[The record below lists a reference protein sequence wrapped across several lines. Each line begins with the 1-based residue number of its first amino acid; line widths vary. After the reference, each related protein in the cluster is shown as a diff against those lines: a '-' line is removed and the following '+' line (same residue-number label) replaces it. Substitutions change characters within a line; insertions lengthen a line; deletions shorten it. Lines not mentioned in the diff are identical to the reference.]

1 VRSEQRGRQ
10 QGRQHFWNWEWAPA
24 VRAVQPAGCNAQR
37 LSTSATI
44 PMAGNSRERR
54 PPGRP
59 VYQRLKWLLINYQ
72 FPPSDRLQ
80 AVELADRLGVSA
92 TPVREALIRLY
103 AEGMLVSIPNR
114 GFFSKPLNLE
124 EMSELYEMAFVL
136 MRHAIEKNVAAFTLS
151 DISRPAAPA
160 ADASG
165 GIAGLSGDA
174 LGSYAGF
181 VEHLFERIVSLS
193 GNAAMLAVTRNFID
207 RTHYVRLLDLETPG
221 HLAEVASGVDNLI
234 ERLQQGDV
242 AGAIDI
248 LGGQLKR
255 KLAVLPELVKEGIN
269 RHYRASLYAVDESR
283 GG

>member
-1 VRSEQRGRQ
+1 M
-10 QGRQHFWNWEWAPA
+10 
-24 VRAVQPAGCNAQR
+24 
-37 LSTSATI
+37 T
-44 PMAGNSRERR
+44 GNSREGR

-59 VYQRLKWLLINYQ
+59 VYQRLKRLLINYQ

-80 AVELADRLGVSA
+80 AADLADRLGVSA

-151 DISRPAAPA
+151 SGISRPPEST
-160 ADASG
+160 ADAAG

-174 LGSYAGF
+174 LEAYAAF
-181 VEHLFERIVSLS
+181 VEHLYERVVSLS
-193 GNAAMLAVTRNFID
+193 ENAAMIAVTRNFID

-221 HLAEVASGVDNLI
+221 HLADVAAGVDNLI
-234 ERLQQGDV
+234 ERLQQADV

-248 LGGQLKR
+248 LGRQLKR

-269 RHYRASLYAVDESR
+269 RHYRASQYAVDESR
-283 GG
+283 DG